1 MLSLKFIREN
11 PETVR
16 KAIKSRGE
24 VVDLDLILS
33 LDERWRKILQE
44 NNDLRHKKNIVSRQI
59 ARIKKEGGS
68 SEELISQIQ
77 EVVSQIKNYDD
88 ELRNIESRIDELLL
102 FIPNI
107 PHPTVPVGP
116 DPSCNKIVREW
127 GEPPEVDFPL
137 KDHLELGYSLGIIDF
152 KRGAKISGSGFPLYM
167 DKGARLERSLI
178 NFMLDLH
185 TKRHG
190 YTEVFPP
197 FMATRE
203 STRSTGQLP
212 KLEADMYICEIDDLF
227 LIPTAE
233 VPVTNIHKGEILE
246 ERSLPVNY
254 AAYSACFRREAGSYG
269 KETKG
274 FLRVHQFNKVELVK
288 FVKPEDSYEALER
301 ILKDAEEVLKL
312 LALPYRVV
320 ELCTGDLGFAAA
332 KCYDI
337 EVWAA
342 AEKKYLE
349 VSSCSNFEDFQ
360 ARRANIRFR
369 RERDGKVEFVHTLNG
384 SGVATARLMVALLE
398 YYQTDEGTVMIPEV
412 LQPYM
417 GCSVI
422 K

>member
-137 KDHLELGYSLGIIDF
+137 
-152 KRGAKISGSGFPLYM
+152 
-167 DKGARLERSLI
+167 
-178 NFMLDLH
+178 
-185 TKRHG
+185 
-190 YTEVFPP
+190 
-197 FMATRE
+197 
-203 STRSTGQLP
+203 
-212 KLEADMYICEIDDLF
+212 
-227 LIPTAE
+227 
-233 VPVTNIHKGEILE
+233 
-246 ERSLPVNY
+246 
-254 AAYSACFRREAGSYG
+254 
-269 KETKG
+269 
-274 FLRVHQFNKVELVK
+274 
-288 FVKPEDSYEALER
+288 
-301 ILKDAEEVLKL
+301 
-312 LALPYRVV
+312 
-320 ELCTGDLGFAAA
+320 
-332 KCYDI
+332 
-337 EVWAA
+337 
-342 AEKKYLE
+342 
-349 VSSCSNFEDFQ
+349 
-360 ARRANIRFR
+360 
-369 RERDGKVEFVHTLNG
+369 
-384 SGVATARLMVALLE
+384 
-398 YYQTDEGTVMIPEV
+398 
-412 LQPYM
+412 
-417 GCSVI
+417 
-422 K
+422 